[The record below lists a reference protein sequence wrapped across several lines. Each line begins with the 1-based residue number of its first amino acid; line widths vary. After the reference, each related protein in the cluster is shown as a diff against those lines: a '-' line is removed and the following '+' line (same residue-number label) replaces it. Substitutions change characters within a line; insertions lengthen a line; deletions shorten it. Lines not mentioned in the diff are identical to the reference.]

1 MNDTYVTF
9 TGWLGTDVTLREV
22 AGGQQVASFRVGS
35 TARRLRD
42 GQWADG
48 PTTWYQV
55 KAWRRLATHVA
66 QSLRS
71 GDPVVVHGRLVAD
84 VWTKEDGS
92 TASQLLVVATAVG
105 HDLSHG
111 TSRFCRP
118 APAQPAGQ
126 PADRPLTP
134 AAASAEPGAAVPRPD
149 AA

>member
-1 MNDTYVTF
+1 MNDTHVTF

-55 KAWRRLATHVA
+55 KAWRRLAGHVA

-71 GDPVVVHGRLVAD
+71 GDPVVVHGQLVAD

-111 TSRFCRP
+111 TSRFSRP
-118 APAQPAGQ
+118 ARSEPHPVTEQVAS
-126 PADRPLTP
+126 P
-134 AAASAEPGAAVPRPD
+134 AAAATLEPDASVPRPD

>member
-9 TGWLGTDVTLREV
+9 AGWLGTDVTLREV

-42 GQWADG
+42 GQWSNG

-55 KAWRRLATHVA
+55 KAWRRLAGHVA

-111 TSRFCRP
+111 ISRFSRP
-118 APAQPAGQ
+118 APAEPAEQPVDHAV
-126 PADRPLTP
+126 T
-134 AAASAEPGAAVPRPD
+134 AAAATLEPDASVPRPD